1 MMYRVGICDDSAIIC
16 SYIEQCVMDKAR
28 EENIQIETEAWESG
42 ESLLKD
48 FQNNYYV
55 DILFLDIELLSM
67 SGIEVAEFV
76 RRQMNDYD
84 MQIIYISGKESYA
97 FPLIKTQP
105 LDFLIK
111 PLSEE
116 KIAEAFLLACKLL
129 GRKEEK
135 FEYTV
140 GRDIC
145 RVSMDDIYYFNS
157 VGRIIQI
164 KMRDGMKKFY
174 GQLKDVYNRLPG
186 SFYMI
191 HQSYIVNSKYIYRYS
206 YDSIELKN
214 GEVLTISR
222 TYRNAMRQRLFK
234 NGDM

>member
-1 MMYRVGICDDSAIIC
+1 M
-16 SYIEQCVMDKAR
+16 
-28 EENIQIETEAWESG
+28 
-42 ESLLKD
+42 
-48 FQNNYYV
+48 
-55 DILFLDIELLSM
+55 
-67 SGIEVAEFV
+67 
-76 RRQMNDYD
+76 
-84 MQIIYISGKESYA
+84 
-97 FPLIKTQP
+97 
-105 LDFLIK
+105 
-111 PLSEE
+111 
-116 KIAEAFLLACKLL
+116 
-129 GRKEEK
+129 
-135 FEYTV
+135 